1 MGSFEETVKLLQ
13 KKFGKSYINVASEV
27 LDTDYQR
34 NSMGL
39 FALDF
44 ICGGGLPERKI
55 MMLAGQ
61 ESAGKTS
68 TMLSM
73 IAYYQKMGKKC
84 ALLNKEFGFDA
95 VWANKLGVQLDKLWM
110 ARPQTIEEA
119 SDTIE
124 PLIIA
129 GEFDLIALDSIAGL
143 SSDKELEES
152 AEVGGRSGN
161 AKANGAM
168 VRKITSRL
176 NDCAVK
182 IKTSILLINQI
193 REKQN
198 IRFGSPTYTPGGHA
212 LHHACDIIIWLR
224 QNTASKAI
232 GGKENPLGIGVNAYC
247 SKNRTAPP
255 FRTSIYNVM
264 FDGHLDERENLI
276 ELGIV
281 NGVIEKMGYKYT
293 FGDKSITDLKPFM
306 KALTDEDYQ
315 NIKKQILE
323 KKEALNITIKESDNK
338 VLDSNLEGTV

>member
-1 MGSFEETVKLLQ
+1 MGRLEETVKALQ
-13 KKFGKSYINVASEV
+13 KKFGKSYISVASEV

-39 FALDF
+39 FALDY

-68 TMLSM
+68 TMLAI
-73 IAYYQKMGKKC
+73 IAHYQKMGKKC

-95 VWANKLGVQLDKLWM
+95 VWANKLGVQLDKLVM

-124 PLIIA
+124 PLIMS

-182 IKTSILLINQI
+182 ITTSVILINQI

-198 IRFGSPTYTPGGHA
+198 VLFGNPLYCPGGHA
-212 LHHACDIIIWLR
+212 LHHACDVIVWLR
-224 QNTASKAI
+224 QNTASKAV
-232 GGKENPLGIGVNAYC
+232 GGKENAIGIGVNAYC

-255 FRTSIYNVM
+255 FKTSIYNVM
-264 FDGHLDERENLI
+264 FDGYLDERENLV

-281 NGVIEKMGYKYT
+281 RGVILKEGYKYT
-293 FGDKSITDLKPFM
+293 FNNKTITDIKPFL
-306 KALTDEDYQ
+306 KSLTNEDWTE
-315 NIKKQILE
+315 IKKQVLE
-323 KKEALNITIKESDNK
+323 KKDVK
-338 VLDSNLEGTV
+338 VEEIPEEV